1 MTFTAVLLASALTAA
16 QEPHTDHH
24 HGHWHSHAAESC
36 HAEGWRAELPAS
48 ALEAVERVDQRYSNQ
63 RLLWSLQNPSFSDQ
77 QPPPATSDLDPEA
90 KKKLEAHKKDVESDI
105 KLGTEYAAEVAKE
118 LNFSEDPEKIAK
130 VEKIGKELAAIAN
143 AKAVEVTFG
152 DSRLSVFP
160 YQFKVVK
167 GKDVN
172 AFSIPGGFIYIYEG
186 LIDFAESDDEL
197 AGVVAHEI
205 SHAAFRHLAEL
216 RRRSAKIDL
225 LQIPM
230 ILAAILTRSSDALV
244 GLQGANLAGQA
255 FKSGWSLDA
264 ELSADY
270 GAMQYMVQSGYN
282 PVGTL
287 TFMER
292 LAHRDQGG
300 PQIDW
305 GILASH
311 PPSRERAQAML
322 KYLNGKNIPVKRS
335 QVTTSLRAFTKI
347 GDEGAIELWF
357 GKMKLHAFRGENAI
371 LRSEDAIRRLNT
383 FFDRVPGLE
392 QVGRDGYTIRG
403 AGRPLF
409 DVSQQDMAAG
419 QDLDLAFADVINR
432 LRSVTFDLNYRLWNQ
447 KDPKAS
453 N

>member
-16 QEPHTDHH
+16 QEPNTDHS
-24 HGHWHSHAAESC
+24 HGHAHHHATDAC
-36 HAEGWRAELPAS
+36 HAEGWRAELPEK
-48 ALEAVERVDQRYSNQ
+48 ALEAVERVDQRFSNQ
-63 RLLWSLQNPSFSDQ
+63 RLLWSLQNPGSDDQ
-77 QPPPATSDLDPEA
+77 KAPPASGSPDPETQ
-90 KKKLEAHKKDVESDI
+90 KKQDSHKKDVDSDI

-118 LNFSEDPEKIAK
+118 LKFSEDAEKIAK
-130 VEKIGKELAAIAN
+130 VEKMGSELAAIAN
-143 AKAVEVTFG
+143 SKAVEVTFG
-152 DSRLSVFP
+152 DPRLSVFP

-186 LIDFAESDDEL
+186 LIDYAESDDEL

-216 RRRSAKIDL
+216 RRRASRIDL
-225 LQIPM
+225 MQIPL
-230 ILAAILTRSSDALV
+230 ILAAILTRSPDALV

-264 ELSADY
+264 ELSADF
-270 GAMQYMVQSGYN
+270 GAMQYMIQSGYN

-292 LAHRDQGG
+292 LAYRDQGG

-311 PPSRERAQAML
+311 PPSKERAQAML
-322 KYLNGKNIPVKRS
+322 KFLNSKNIPVKRS
-335 QVTTSLRAFTKI
+335 QVTTSLRAATKI

-371 LRSEDAIRRLNT
+371 ARSEDAVRKLNT

-392 QVGRDGYTIRG
+392 QVGRDGYAIRG
-403 AGRPLF
+403 SGRPLF
-409 DVSQQDMAAG
+409 EVTQQDMESG

-432 LRSVTFDLNYRLWNQ
+432 MRSVTFDLNYRLWNQ
-447 KDPKAS
+447 KDSK
-453 N
+453 

>member
-1 MTFTAVLLASALTAA
+1 MTFTAVLLASVLTAA
-16 QEPHTDHH
+16 QESKADHH
-24 HGHWHSHAAESC
+24 HGHAHFHAAESC
-36 HAEGWRAELPAS
+36 HAEGWRAELPAQ
-48 ALEAVERVDQRYSNQ
+48 AFAAVQRVDQRYSNT
-63 RLLWSLQNPSFSDQ
+63 RLLWSLQNPSASDELT
-77 QPPPATSDLDPEA
+77 PPPTADLDPEA
-90 KKKLEAHKKDVESDI
+90 KKKQDAHKRDVESDI

-118 LNFSEDPEKIAK
+118 LKFSEDPEKIAK
-130 VEKIGKELAAIAN
+130 VEKMGKELAAIAN

-152 DSRLSVFP
+152 DPRLSVFP
-160 YQFKVVK
+160 YQFKVVQ

-186 LIDFAESDDEL
+186 LIDYAESDDEL

-205 SHAAFRHLAEL
+205 SHAAFRHIAEL
-216 RRRSAKIDL
+216 RRRSSRIDL
-225 LQIPM
+225 LQIPL
-230 ILAAILTRSSDALV
+230 ILAAILTRSPDALA

-270 GAMQYMVQSGYN
+270 GAMQYMVQSSYN

-292 LAHRDQGG
+292 LAYRDQGG

-311 PPSRERAQAML
+311 PPSKERAQAML
-322 KYLNGKNIPVKRS
+322 KFLNAKNVPIKRS
-335 QVTTSLRAFTKI
+335 LVTTSLRAFTKI
-347 GDEGAIELWF
+347 GDEGAIDLWF

-371 LRSEDAIRRLNT
+371 TRSEDAVRRLNT

-392 QVGRDGYTIRG
+392 QVGREGYTIKG
-403 AGRPLF
+403 NGRPLF
-409 DVSQQDMAAG
+409 EVSQLDMSGG

-432 LRSVTFDLNYRLWNQ
+432 MRSVTFDLNYRLWNQ
-447 KDPKAS
+447 KDPQPRS
-453 N
+453 

>member
-1 MTFTAVLLASALTAA
+1 MTFTAVLLASALAPA
-16 QEPHTDHH
+16 QDLHQDHS
-24 HGHWHSHAAESC
+24 HGHAHHHAAEAC
-36 HAEGWRAELPAS
+36 HAEGWRAELPDG
-48 ALEAVERVDQRYSNQ
+48 ALEAVERVDQRFSNR
-63 RLLWSLQNPSFSDQ
+63 RLLWTIQNPSSLDQ
-77 QPPPATSDLDPEA
+77 QTPPPDAAVDPED
-90 KKKLEAHKKDVESDI
+90 KKKQEAHRKDVEMDI

-118 LNFSEDPEKIAK
+118 LQFSEDAEKIAR
-130 VEKIGKELAAIAN
+130 VEKMGKELAAIAN
-143 AKAVEVTFG
+143 SQAVEVTFG
-152 DSRLSVFP
+152 DPRLSVFP

-186 LIDFAESDDEL
+186 LIDYAESDDEL

-216 RRRSAKIDL
+216 RRRASRVDL
-225 LQIPM
+225 LQIPL
-230 ILAAILTRSSDALV
+230 ILAAILTRSPDALV

-292 LAHRDQGG
+292 LAYRDQGG

-311 PPSRERAQAML
+311 PPSKERAQAML
-322 KYLNGKNIPVKRS
+322 KFLNERNIPVRRS
-335 QVTTSLRAFTKI
+335 QVTTSLRASTKI

-371 LRSEDAIRRLNT
+371 VRSEDAVKRLNT

-392 QVGRDGYTIRG
+392 QVGRHGYTIRG
-403 AGRPLF
+403 SGRPLF
-409 DVSQQDMAAG
+409 EVSQQDMEQG

-432 LRSVTFDLNYRLWNQ
+432 MRSVTFDLNYRLWNQ
-447 KDPKAS
+447 KDSK
-453 N
+453 

>member
-1 MTFTAVLLASALTAA
+1 MIFTAVLLASALAPG
-16 QEPHTDHH
+16 QDLPHDHLHGHGRQHAVCTDH
-24 HGHWHSHAAESC
+24 SH
-36 HAEGWRAELPAS
+36 EGWRGDLPPD
-48 ALEAVERVDQRYSNQ
+48 ALAAVERVDQRYSHK
-63 RLLWSLQNPSFSDQ
+63 RILWNLQNPSFDNQ
-77 QPPPATSDLDPEA
+77 EAVPPARPLDGEA
-90 KKKLEAHKKDVESDI
+90 QKKLDAHKRDVEADI
-105 KLGTEYAAEVAKE
+105 KMGTEYAAEVAKE
-118 LNFSEDPEKIAK
+118 LKFSEDVEKIAK
-130 VEKIGKELAAIAN
+130 VEKMGKELAAIAN
-143 AKAVEVTFG
+143 ASAVEVTFG
-152 DSRLSVFP
+152 DPRLSVFP

-186 LIDFAESDDEL
+186 LIDYAESDDEL

-216 RRRSAKIDL
+216 RRRSSKIDL
-225 LQIPM
+225 LQIPL
-230 ILAAILTRSSDALV
+230 ILAAILTRSPDALV
-244 GLQGANLAGQA
+244 GLQGANLVGQA

-270 GAMQYMVQSGYN
+270 GAMQYMVQSSYN

-311 PPSRERAQAML
+311 PPSKERAQAML
-322 KYLNGKNIPVKRS
+322 KFLNAKNIPVKRS
-335 QVTTSLRAFTKI
+335 QVTTSLRAFSKI
-347 GDEGAIELWF
+347 ADEGAIELWF
-357 GKMKLHAFRGENAI
+357 GKMKLHSFRGENAI
-371 LRSEDAIRRLNT
+371 ARSEDAIRRLNT

-403 AGRPLF
+403 SGRPLF
-409 DVSQQDMAAG
+409 EVSQQDMEPG

-432 LRSVTFDLNYRLWNQ
+432 MRSVTFDLNYRLWSQ
-447 KDPKAS
+447 K
-453 N
+453 